1 MALCPIVLTVRD
13 VLDVLLR
20 VQDRIERSCAR
31 LGLTYPWWIPA
42 YSTLA
47 AITIT
52 VVAFAQRGSDALS
65 PAIVGALVLSLSPV
79 LLWLFTSWLMLPVI
93 EAAVLSAAVA
103 LYLTQPVTP
112 DFAPLLFLIVA
123 GEVAATMGFW
133 WAMGVA
139 GINIAILAIG
149 AQVGDLQ
156 NVALYIVGVVLGADV
171 GIALRWQMRAL
182 SAERANTAIAQE
194 QAMLAERQRIAR
206 EVHDVVGHSLSINL
220 LHVTA
225 ARHALQ
231 QHGDVTDAVES
242 LVEAE
247 RVGRAAMGDLRRTV
261 SVLSSGPS
269 DTQPLPGIEDVDGL
283 IDQCRTAGM
292 NLRYERIGECA
303 DVGDATSIG
312 IYRIT
317 QECLANIAKH
327 APSAAATVLLD
338 TTGARV
344 HLSVRNALP
353 AGQPPAATQ
362 GGSGLP
368 GMAAR
373 AEQIGAELRAGVDGS
388 DWLVD
393 VVVPT
398 GSPLVPA

>member
-1 MALCPIVLTVRD
+1 MALWPIVLTVRC
-13 VLDVLLR
+13 VLGVLLR

-47 AITIT
+47 SITIT
-52 VVAFAQRGSDALS
+52 VVAFAQRGSHAWS
-65 PAIVGALVLSLSPV
+65 PAIVGALLLSLSPV
-79 LLWLFTSWLMLPVI
+79 LLWLFTSWLMLPVV
-93 EAAVLSAAVA
+93 EAAVLSGAVA

-133 WAMGVA
+133 WATGVA
-139 GINIAILAIG
+139 GLNIAILAVG
-149 AQVGDLQ
+149 AQFGDLQ

-231 QHGDVTDAVES
+231 KHGDVADAVES

-283 IDQCRTAGM
+283 VEQCRAAGM
-292 NLRYERIGECA
+292 DLRYERVGECP

-327 APSAAATVLLD
+327 APSTSASVLLD
-338 TTGARV
+338 TSGARV
-344 HLSVRNALP
+344 HLSVRNGLP
-353 AGQPPAATQ
+353 DGRPPASE
-362 GGSGLP
+362 GGSGLA

-373 AEQIGAELRAGVDGS
+373 AEQIGAELRAGVDGT

-398 GSPLVPA
+398 GSPLVSA

>member
-1 MALCPIVLTVRD
+1 
-13 VLDVLLR
+13 
-20 VQDRIERSCAR
+20 
-31 LGLTYPWWIPA
+31 
-42 YSTLA
+42 
-47 AITIT
+47 
-52 VVAFAQRGSDALS
+52 
-65 PAIVGALVLSLSPV
+65 
-79 LLWLFTSWLMLPVI
+79 
-93 EAAVLSAAVA
+93 
-103 LYLTQPVTP
+103 
-112 DFAPLLFLIVA
+112 
-123 GEVAATMGFW
+123 
-133 WAMGVA
+133 
-139 GINIAILAIG
+139 
-149 AQVGDLQ
+149 
-156 NVALYIVGVVLGADV
+156 
-171 GIALRWQMRAL
+171 
-182 SAERANTAIAQE
+182 
-194 QAMLAERQRIAR
+194 MLAERQRIAR

-231 QHGDVTDAVES
+231 KHGDVADAVES

-283 IDQCRTAGM
+283 VEQCRAAGM
-292 NLRYERIGECA
+292 DLRYERVGECP

-327 APSAAATVLLD
+327 APSSSASVLLD
-338 TTGARV
+338 TSGARV
-344 HLSVRNALP
+344 HLSVRNGLP
-353 AGQPPAATQ
+353 DGRPPASE
-362 GGSGLP
+362 GGSGLA

-373 AEQIGAELRAGVDGS
+373 AEQIGAELRAGVDGT

-398 GSPLVPA
+398 GSPLVSA